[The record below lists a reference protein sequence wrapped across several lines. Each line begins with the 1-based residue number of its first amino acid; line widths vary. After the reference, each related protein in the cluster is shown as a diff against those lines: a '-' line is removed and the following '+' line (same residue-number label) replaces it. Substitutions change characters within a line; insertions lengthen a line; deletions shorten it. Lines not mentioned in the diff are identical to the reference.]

1 MKKKQVHIEH
11 RLDLFLDEEIED
23 IKEIGDALILEEG
36 KIKGDMVDHSV
47 RNTKIAWI
55 HPGEDTHW
63 LFDRAIMVFKSALPF
78 NTLQSMQYTVY
89 DSKGSHYDW
98 HRDVGSGDEIM
109 KARVNVGILQLSSP
123 SEYKG
128 GVLQIKY
135 PSVKGG
141 AFRGRYNK
149 DGSTSQKLETRPDD
163 KANAITTVSK
173 DSILV
178 EQDEVIDVMKT
189 RGMVTTFPID
199 MLHRVTPVT
208 SGVRKTLIMWG
219 LI

>member
-98 HRDVGSGDEIM
+98 HRDVGSGDNIA
-109 KARVNVGILQLSSP
+109 KARVNVAIVQLSDP
-123 SEYKG
+123 GDYKG
-128 GVLQIKY
+128 GVLQIKH
-135 PSVKGG
+135 
-141 AFRGRYNK
+141 
-149 DGSTSQKLETRPDD
+149 E
-163 KANAITTVSK
+163 
-173 DSILV
+173 
-178 EQDEVIDVMKT
+178 DEVIDVMKT
-189 RGMVTTFPID
+189 KGLVTTFPIQ
-199 MLHRVTPVT
+199 LEHKVTPVV

-219 LI
+219 LV